1 MSLTAPPSAPKLP
14 QPVIPDVA
22 GPLGERLGEITK
34 SVSDNK
40 SSLGF
45 ISKFALMILLIMIIV
60 VCIRIGTNILLYF
73 FSGSTSESPY
83 LIKGMIPGTQE
94 TIIPQDPS
102 KKNSITVLKSKDEKD
117 GLEFTWSLWLYI
129 NDSNY
134 NSNNISSS
142 YNYRHIFSKGNADI
156 SDNIIGGYDA
166 APTDISDGQVF
177 PNSSPGLYL
186 KTNSNELRVSMNTF
200 SDIIEN
206 VDIDNI
212 PLNKWL
218 NVIIR
223 VKGTVLD
230 IYINGVLLER
240 HFLSGVPRQNYG
252 DVNVALKG
260 GFDGM
265 ISNLRYHNKALGPG
279 AISEIINSGP
289 NTTKVGRSIGSG
301 KPPYMSYRYY
311 FNTSS
316 S

>member
-1 MSLTAPPSAPKLP
+1 MSLTAPLSAPKLP
-14 QPVIPDVA
+14 LPAIPNVA
-22 GPLGERLGEITK
+22 EPLGERLGEITK

-94 TIIPQDPS
+94 TKIPQDPS
-102 KKNSITVLKSKDEKD
+102 KKNSITILKSKDEKD
-117 GLEFTWSLWLYI
+117 GLEFTWSVWLYI

-134 NSNNISSS
+134 SNISSIS
-142 YNYRHIFSKGNADI
+142 NVYKHIFSKGNADI
-156 SDNIIGGYDA
+156 SDNIISNYFA

-186 KTNSNELRVSMNTF
+186 KTDSNSLRVSMNTF
-200 SDIIEN
+200 DEIVEN

-252 DVNVALKG
+252 DVNVALDG
-260 GFDGM
+260 GFNGM

>member
-1 MSLTAPPSAPKLP
+1 MSSTAPLSAPMLP
-14 QPVIPDVA
+14 MPVIPNVA

-34 SVSDNK
+34 SGSDAN

-45 ISKFALMILLIMIIV
+45 ISKFALMILLIMIVV

-73 FSGSTSESPY
+73 FSWSTSESPY
-83 LIKGMIPGTQE
+83 LIKGMIPATQE
-94 TIIPQDPS
+94 TKIPQDPS
-102 KKNSITVLKSKDEKD
+102 KKNSITVLKSKDEKH
-117 GLEFTWSLWLYI
+117 GLEFTWSTWLYI

-134 NSNNISSS
+134 SDNYSSPE
-142 YNYRHIFSKGNADI
+142 YKHIFSKGNAEAVYDATPAYAADI
-156 SDNIIGGYDA
+156 S
-166 APTDISDGQVF
+166 TGQVY

-186 KTNSNELRVSMNTF
+186 NSNTNKLRVSMNTF
-200 SDIIEN
+200 VDIVEN

-230 IYINGVLLER
+230 VYINGLLLER
-240 HFLSGVPRQNYG
+240 HFLSGVPKQNYG
-252 DVNVALKG
+252 DVNIALDG
-260 GFDGM
+260 GMDGM
-265 ISNLRYHNKALGPG
+265 ISNLRYHNKAIGPG

-301 KPPYMSYRYY
+301 KPPYMSHRYY
-311 FNTSS
+311 FNTS
-316 S
+316 